1 MKNMTSNA
9 NHAPVLRRY
18 SMLSMRATISDSFA
32 RGNSRKAVIRRI
44 LRTARKMHL
53 LACQYG
59 DDIIVSAV
67 SNKDMRRA
75 QSLQSFLS
83 GKSLA
88 RTARNNYARE
98 TTVDGKTIPCP
109 NYWHM

>member
-1 MKNMTSNA
+1 MDTGA
-9 NHAPVLRRY
+9 FLCH
-18 SMLSMRATISDSFA
+18 
-32 RGNSRKAVIRRI
+32 RGTCGAKGGIYDLAE
-44 LRTARKMHL
+44 HL
-53 LACQYG
+53 HVQPPET
-59 DDIIVSAV
+59 
-67 SNKDMRRA
+67 MRRA